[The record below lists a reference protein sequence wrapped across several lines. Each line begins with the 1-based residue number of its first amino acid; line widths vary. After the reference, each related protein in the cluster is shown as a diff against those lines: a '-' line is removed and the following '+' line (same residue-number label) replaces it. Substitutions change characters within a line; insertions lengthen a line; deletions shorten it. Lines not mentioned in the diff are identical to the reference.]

1 MEILIFQIVDLGAA
15 PDETVM
21 PGDSFRSVY
30 DSSVMGTG
38 LSAKL
43 AMSDALDQLALG
55 GLGTRL
61 LNESAI
67 EDGWMSPQAEEP
79 ADEIYEEDDGE
90 DEAEEKDDEPF
101 GTILYHVLIRFQH
114 PDKE

>member
-79 ADEIYEEDDGE
+79 ADQIYEEDDEEG
-90 DEAEEKDDEPF
+90 EKDDEPL